1 MNPDEST
8 FTTDNNDGSGRQDS
22 IVKPEDMIED
32 EQPLTRFLT
41 HNQIEEKHKQ
51 ESEMSDESV
60 KKKKPRERT
69 AYHRYTPDKVK
80 HFFEAFEHNNEK
92 PIAHLAAEHS
102 INASTAR
109 GWIRK
114 YKASGVMPFTSPR
127 GRPLK
132 NTKILD
138 QQLTATKEVVQKD
151 FEDLTSEFGKL
162 DVTRAASLTRVKPNI
177 PTVFEWIPKK
187 ISITLEQVEKWIER
201 RQEYASLIH
210 RASSM
215 ATRNTKVDPLKT
227 RVILCAFSPHG
238 VYQINLV
245 TPEIPKLKRKGKRA
259 LIYPLSVHKVS
270 DFIDKLVDILN
281 EFEIKGEYT
290 FILADEEELSED
302 YRKEFRERT
311 GHRVQH
317 LPPKSPDLNPLN
329 SLWPELL
336 TKASEIDP
344 EEKFVNKL
352 IDGASILST
361 QTCINITAESLQALK
376 HCDDPNYHL
385 HVLNKYDIH
394 LP

>member
-1 MNPDEST
+1 
-8 FTTDNNDGSGRQDS
+8 
-22 IVKPEDMIED
+22 
-32 EQPLTRFLT
+32 
-41 HNQIEEKHKQ
+41 
-51 ESEMSDESV
+51 MSDESV

-114 YKASGVMPFTSPR
+114 YKASGVIPFTSPR

-162 DVTRAASLTRVKPNI
+162 DVSRAASLTHVKPNI
-177 PTVFEWIPKK
+177 PTVFGWIPKK

-210 RASSM
+210 RGDLNYFRRCIFIDRATVLSCKASSM

-245 TPEIPKLKRKGKRA
+245 PEIPKLKRKGKRA

-302 YRKEFRERT
+302 YIKEFRERT

-361 QTCINITAESLQALK
+361 QTCINITHESLQALK

-385 HVLNKYDIH
+385 HVLKKYDIH
-394 LP
+394 LPQISGCQNFVSILQV